1 MSEESLTRLRE
12 LIDVETDGPVLSVFS
27 RTDPRDPAN
36 SSETPGWKIALK
48 NGLKE
53 AEAQAEANGD
63 RAEAVRKLGKAA
75 EQKIDGASA
84 QERGRS
90 VALFLSEDGSLDY
103 FHTFQIPVRADM
115 VALDAGAVV
124 WPMVDVIDRGAQTG
138 LVLMSHDRIRLLDWA
153 DGHADDLEYSVFD
166 LELGDWR
173 DYRGPAPAN
182 PARAQQ
188 SANQSDAYSDRV
200 EEWRSRFSK
209 AAAMNIAES
218 SRELGM
224 KRLVIA
230 ADGDLGR
237 DFVDALPV
245 GTRDMVVATVPTNL
259 IDMSAAEATDHLD
272 PHLREAW
279 REKVNRVAD
288 QAIER
293 SKAGGKGAVGPD
305 EVLLA
310 LNEGRVEHLLL
321 DPYLEVDGED
331 LSDGGRQALA
341 NSGEASFREA
351 AVEMAIRT
359 DAAVSSASV
368 DEVPALSG
376 VGGIV
381 ALLRY

>member
-1 MSEESLTRLRE
+1 MSEETLSRLRE
-12 LIDVETDGPVLSVFS
+12 LIDAETEGPVLSVFA

-36 SSETPGWKIALK
+36 SSDTPGWKIALK

-53 AEAQAEANGD
+53 AEAQAEANGA

-75 EQKIDGASA
+75 EQRIDGASA

-103 FHTFQIPVRADM
+103 FHTFQIPVRRDM
-115 VALDAGAVV
+115 VEMDHGPVV

-153 DGHADDLEYSVFD
+153 DGHADDLEYSVYD

-188 SANQSDAYSDRV
+188 SASHADSYSDRV
-200 EEWRSRFSK
+200 EAWRSKFSK
-209 AAAMNIAES
+209 AAAENIAES

-224 KRLVIA
+224 TRLVIA

-237 DFVDALPV
+237 DFVEALPV
-245 GTRDMVVATVPTNL
+245 GTREMVVATVPTNL
-259 IDMSAAEATDHLD
+259 IDMSTAEATEHLD

-279 REKVNRVAD
+279 KEKVNRVAD

-321 DPYLEVDGED
+321 DPLLEVDGED
-331 LSDGGRQALA
+331 LSEGGRQALS

-368 DEVPALSG
+368 DEVPALAD